1 MLERMRNTFKKLKR
15 MMISPVEFFN
25 DVQSEDWKPSFIFFL
40 WVMLLISTITPILN
54 YFGMES
60 NDLSSSCQAQIVAYN
75 YLKNQLID
83 TYGALSY
90 IIEGV
95 LILAFSVPIL
105 LSLTLILHIVYRLM
119 GGEGSILNGWK
130 SSCYGLGP
138 CLLGGFLPYVSL
150 FAAFYSFSMQ
160 FYIGPMTL
168 YRVKQSKA
176 IIIFS
181 SFIALAFIEMFVFGT
196 TVGW

>member
-1 MLERMRNTFKKLKR
+1 MGNVDNLNNNTHTQLFR
-15 MMISPVEFFN
+15 
-25 DVQSEDWKPSFIFFL
+25 
-40 WVMLLISTITPILN
+40 
-54 YFGMES
+54 FGEH
-60 NDLSSSCQAQIVAYN
+60 DLSSSCQAQIAAYN
-75 YLKNQLID
+75 YVKDHLIN
-83 TYGALSY
+83 TYGTLSY

-95 LILAFSVPIL
+95 LILVFSVPIL
-105 LSLTLILHIVYRLM
+105 LSLTLILHFIYRLI

-130 SSCYGLGP
+130 AACYGLGP

-150 FAAFYSFSMQ
+150 FAAFYSLSMQ
-160 FYIGPMTL
+160 FYLGPMTL

-176 IIIFS
+176 IIIFT